1 MGKSPQSIAH
11 RFALLATDRGYVF
24 TTERLERRRLLATT
38 LLYAAP
44 AGVAPDQITLI
55 RSVSQLEIVDGA
67 QVVASQ
73 AADQTASVE
82 IDGAAGRDTCLT
94 IDYSNG
100 ALDLPI
106 AYNGGHGGFNSL
118 SVQGNTESHESFSAS
133 GPHSGLIR
141 LGAST
146 ISYTNLSPIS
156 DTTAATNFT
165 VTGTSGPDTI
175 NIVDGPVV
183 AGFQTTQVNSGSP
196 STFELVNF
204 ANKTNVTIAGG
215 GGNDSFTLNTTLVA
229 AGLGSLN
236 LSTSSGSNSSINVL
250 ANSVAT
256 TLENLGTA
264 ATINVGNQGLTSG
277 IKANVNLIDLSSTST
292 YRIDDSADTTA
303 RTVDLDSG
311 SISGLSPGSFSE
323 DNPPKQM
330 TVLGPKAGSSYTG
343 RFFGWP
349 DITVVGGAGND
360 TMNMGGTFQNEFAS
374 VDGGGGTNSITVPI
388 AGNDGAISVGSNG
401 GLTNLTLDDTS
412 GYSGVIADSSAGG
425 FQNNGR
431 VNYGPVSSLTV
442 DVGGTSP
449 SLEIDATPGPTI
461 INETTAASVTVDGA
475 SSNITINGAAAND
488 LVDVSYAGP
497 GTITDGTAITF
508 AGVAGDMLS
517 VSASGTASTLSVV
530 PGDLTFGSLSVKYS
544 GISSLSLSA
553 GTFNVSGDL
562 GAINLS
568 ATGSNT
574 VVNLNSGQ
582 NLSGLSVANARVNLS
597 ANGGDLLS
605 TNSFSLT
612 NGGTF
617 DLANNVMLVHYLS
630 GSDPVAT
637 IRSYLAVGYNNG
649 AWNGTPAA
657 TTGAITSATAQG
669 NPNHNTAIGY
679 ADSADGQG
687 VNTTPNTIELKYTLY
702 GDANLDG
709 QVNSADLQ
717 ILLASLNRPGSW
729 DQGDFNYDGQVNSAD
744 LQSLLFT
751 LNTSLG
757 NQATPLMMQAASGA
771 PQPGSTATAATA
783 PTITSTTPL
792 RTPVIPAAPHPQST
806 GRRTRKYH

>member
-1 MGKSPQSIAH
+1 M
-11 RFALLATDRGYVF
+11 
-24 TTERLERRRLLATT
+24 
-38 LLYAAP
+38 
-44 AGVAPDQITLI
+44 
-55 RSVSQLEIVDGA
+55 
-67 QVVASQ
+67 
-73 AADQTASVE
+73 TAS
-82 IDGAAGRDTCLT
+82 
-94 IDYSNG
+94 
-100 ALDLPI
+100 
-106 AYNGGHGGFNSL
+106 L
-118 SVQGNTESHESFSAS
+118 S
-133 GPHSGLIR
+133 
-141 LGAST
+141 
-146 ISYTNLSPIS
+146 
-156 DTTAATNFT
+156 
-165 VTGTSGPDTI
+165 
-175 NIVDGPVV
+175 
-183 AGFQTTQVNSGSP
+183 TQP
-196 STFELVNF
+196 SWR
-204 ANKTNVTIAGG
+204 
-215 GGNDSFTLNTTLVA
+215 

-349 DITVVGGAGND
+349 DITVVGGACND

-425 FQNNGR
+425 FQNNGG
-431 VNYGPVSSLTV
+431 VNYGPVSTRSRWMWAA
-442 DVGGTSP
+442 P
-449 SLEIDATPGPTI
+449 ARHPLEIDATPGPTI

-617 DLANNVMLVHYLS
+617 DLANNVMLVHY
-630 GSDPVAT
+630 PK
-637 IRSYLAVGYNNG
+637 
-649 AWNGTPAA
+649 WF
-657 TTGAITSATAQG
+657 
-669 NPNHNTAIGY
+669 
-679 ADSADGQG
+679 
-687 VNTTPNTIELKYTLY
+687 
-702 GDANLDG
+702 
-709 QVNSADLQ
+709 
-717 ILLASLNRPGSW
+717 RPGGNDPLVPRGRLQQRRVERHASC
-729 DQGDFNYDGQVNSAD
+729 DHRRDHLRHGAGQSESQHRHRLRRLGGRAGREHD
-744 LQSLLFT
+744 AEHDRAEIHAIRRRQS
-751 LNTSLG
+751 
-757 NQATPLMMQAASGA
+757 
-771 PQPGSTATAATA
+771 
-783 PTITSTTPL
+783 
-792 RTPVIPAAPHPQST
+792 
-806 GRRTRKYH
+806 RRAGE